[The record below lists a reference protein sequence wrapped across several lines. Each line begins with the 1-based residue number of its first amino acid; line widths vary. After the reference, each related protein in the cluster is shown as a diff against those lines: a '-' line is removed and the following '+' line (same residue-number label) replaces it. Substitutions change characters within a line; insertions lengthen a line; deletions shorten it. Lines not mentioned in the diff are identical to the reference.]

1 MSMQKFNNH
10 EFLVV
15 DEGQGIPVVMV
26 HAGIA
31 SHKMWDGQAA
41 ALVSDYRVI
50 RYDYRGYGET
60 KLTSGTFSHY
70 KDLLALL
77 DHLEIEKAIFVG
89 CSFGGSIVFD
99 AALAAPERVLGLVIV
114 GGVAHGLE
122 WENEPEPTPL
132 EYEINAASDAGDLD
146 KVNELEIHMWVD
158 GFQQAVGRAEKQIR
172 DQILEANH
180 IALVNDTLVPDS
192 ENEFLEPNAGNRLD
206 EISAP
211 TLIVIG
217 NLDDPYILMS
227 AEVMQ
232 REIPNARSVVLKD
245 TAHLPN
251 MEKPDEFNQHLLDF
265 ISSIN

>member
-1 MSMQKFNNH
+1 MLTKAKASP
-10 EFLVV
+10 
-15 DEGQGIPVVMV
+15 IVMV

-31 SHKMWDGQAA
+31 SHKMWDDQAA

-77 DHLEIEKAIFVG
+77 DHLDIEKAIFVG

-122 WENEPEPTPL
+122 LENEPEPTPL
-132 EYEINAASDAGDLD
+132 EYKIKAASDAGDLD

-158 GFQQAVGRAEKQIR
+158 GFQQPIGRAEKQIR

-192 ENEFLEPNAGNRLD
+192 ENEFLEPNAGNRLN

-211 TLIVIG
+211 TLIVTG
-217 NLDDPYILMS
+217 DLDDPYILMS
-227 AEVMQ
+227 AEVME
-232 REIPNARSVVLKD
+232 REISNSKTVVLKD
-245 TAHLPN
+245 TAHLPS
-251 MEKPDEFNQHLLDF
+251 MEKPDEFNRHLLDF
-265 ISSIN
+265 INSIN